1 MKNIV
6 YAVLMLYF
14 SIIIN
19 AQANNPSH
27 ENTFYQTSI
36 KTSKGT
42 RINKNINYIQ
52 PIKNK
57 ELSGLNDRSEVVGKR
72 GSRPDYNKLL
82 LGRASQDNQTKVS
95 NTRSK

>member
-19 AQANNPSH
+19 AQANTQSH
-27 ENTFYQTSI
+27 KNTFHQSSI

-42 RINKNINYIQ
+42 RINKNISYIQ
-52 PIKNK
+52 PTKNK
-57 ELSGLNDRSEVVGKR
+57 ELSGLNERSEVVGQR
-72 GSRPDYNKLL
+72 GTRPDYNKLL
-82 LGRASQDNQTKVS
+82 LGRASPGNKTKVS